1 MTKLFHSITD
11 KETERILKCSRSC
24 MKKYPAG
31 TYVFEQGGLP
41 TRLFLLLSGQVQIC
55 KDFTSG
61 KRDVLY
67 LVEAGNVFGE
77 IFLFGNRERY
87 WYDAVAV
94 TDIAVLE
101 MPWDFFYHFCSNAC
115 DHHKQLTQNM
125 LEILSENNFKIT
137 RKLHIVTT
145 SSLRERIAIWLIDSM
160 DEEENVE
167 LRMNREQLADFLG
180 VARPSLSR
188 ELMRMQADGL
198 IQIQKENS
206 HTEPAGAGAVPL
218 GTWSPVCG
226 AAFDA
231 ADPNLVSP
239 GHFSYK
245 KIFFT

>member
-1 MTKLFHSITD
+1 MRQH
-11 KETERILKCSRSC
+11 
-24 MKKYPAG
+24 PAG
-31 TYVFEQGGLP
+31 TYIFEQGGLP

-67 LVEAGNVFGE
+67 LVEPGNVFGE
-77 IFLFGNRERY
+77 IFLFGDRKKY

-94 TDIAVLE
+94 TDVSVLE

-125 LEILSENNFKIT
+125 LEILSEDNFKMT
-137 RKLHIVTT
+137 RKLHIIST

-160 DEEENVE
+160 NENSVVE

-188 ELMRMQADGL
+188 ELMRMQKDGL
-198 IQIQKENS
+198 IEVSRKAIRICDRD
-206 HTEPAGAGAVPL
+206 AVEML
-218 GTWSPVCG
+218 YG
-226 AAFDA
+226 
-231 ADPNLVSP
+231 
-239 GHFSYK
+239 
-245 KIFFT
+245 

>member
-1 MTKLFHSITD
+1 MEKFESTKLFHEIT
-11 KETERILKCSRSC
+11 KEETERILKCSKAEIR
-24 MKKYPAG
+24 KYRAG
-31 TYVFEQGGLP
+31 AYIFEQGGLP
-41 TRLFLLLSGQVQIC
+41 SKLFLLLEGQVQIC

-67 LVEAGNVFGE
+67 MVESGGVFGE
-77 IFLFGNRERY
+77 IFLFGDRKHY

-94 TDIAVLE
+94 SEVTVLC

-137 RKLHIVTT
+137 RKLHIVST

-160 DEEENVE
+160 NEKGVVE
-167 LRMNREQLADFLG
+167 LKMNREQLADFLG

-198 IQIQKENS
+198 IEVSKKNIVITD
-206 HTEPAGAGAVPL
+206 TEAIEL
-218 GTWSPVCG
+218 
-226 AAFDA
+226 
-231 ADPNLVSP
+231 L
-239 GHFSYK
+239 YE
-245 KIFFT
+245 

>member
-1 MTKLFHSITD
+1 MTDLGKSKLFHSIT
-11 KETERILKCSRSC
+11 EAERERILKCSRSGVR
-24 MKKYPAG
+24 KYHAG
-31 TYVFEQGGLP
+31 AYIFEQGGLP
-41 TRLFLLLSGQVQIC
+41 TRLFLLLEGQVQIS

-77 IFLFGNRERY
+77 IFLFGDRRHY

-94 TDIAVLE
+94 TNVSVME

-137 RKLHIVTT
+137 RKLHIVST

-160 DEEENVE
+160 DENAVVE
-167 LRMNREQLADFLG
+167 LHMNREQLADFLG

-188 ELMRMQADGL
+188 ELMRMQKDGL
-198 IQIQKENS
+198 ITVSRKVIKICDR
-206 HTEPAGAGAVPL
+206 GAVEEL
-218 GTWSPVCG
+218 YG
-226 AAFDA
+226 
-231 ADPNLVSP
+231 
-239 GHFSYK
+239 
-245 KIFFT
+245 

>member
-1 MTKLFHSITD
+1 MAKLEASKLFQAITRD
-11 KETERILKCSRSC
+11 ETERILKCSKSR
-24 MKKYPAG
+24 MKTYPGG
-31 TYVFEQGGLP
+31 TYIFEQGGVP
-41 TRLFLLLSGQVQIC
+41 TRLFLLLEGQVQIC

-67 LVEAGNVFGE
+67 LVESGNVFGE
-77 IFLFGNRERY
+77 IFLFGDRKHY

-94 TDIAVLE
+94 TDVTVLE

-137 RKLHIVTT
+137 RKLHIVST

-160 DEEENVE
+160 DEMGNVE
-167 LRMNREQLADFLG
+167 LKMNREQLADFLG

-198 IQIQKENS
+198 IEVSRKDIKIKDKE
-206 HTEPAGAGAVPL
+206 AVEL
-218 GTWSPVCG
+218 LY
-226 AAFDA
+226 D
-231 ADPNLVSP
+231 
-239 GHFSYK
+239 
-245 KIFFT
+245 

>member
-1 MTKLFHSITD
+1 MRQHS
-11 KETERILKCSRSC
+11 
-24 MKKYPAG
+24 AG
-31 TYVFEQGGLP
+31 TYIFEQGGLP

-67 LVEAGNVFGE
+67 LVEPGNVFGE
-77 IFLFGNRERY
+77 IFLFGDRKKY

-94 TDIAVLE
+94 TDVSVLE

-125 LEILSENNFKIT
+125 LEILSEDNFKIT
-137 RKLHIVTT
+137 RKLHIIST

-160 DEEENVE
+160 NENSVVE

-188 ELMRMQADGL
+188 ELMRMQKDGL
-198 IQIQKENS
+198 IEVSRKTIRICDRD
-206 HTEPAGAGAVPL
+206 AVEML
-218 GTWSPVCG
+218 YG
-226 AAFDA
+226 
-231 ADPNLVSP
+231 
-239 GHFSYK
+239 
-245 KIFFT
+245 

>member
-1 MTKLFHSITD
+1 MDMESLESSKLFQLINET
-11 KETERILKCSRSC
+11 ETERILKCSKSRN
-24 MKKYPAG
+24 KEYPAG
-31 TYVFEQGGLP
+31 TYIFEQGGVP
-41 TRLFLLLSGQVQIC
+41 TRLFLLLGGQVQIC

-77 IFLFGNRERY
+77 IFLFGDKKHY
-87 WYDAVAV
+87 WYDAVAITDV
-94 TDIAVLE
+94 TVLE

-137 RKLHIVTT
+137 RKLHIVST

-160 DEEENVE
+160 DESSHVE

-188 ELMRMQADGL
+188 ELMRMQKDGL
-198 IQIQKENS
+198 IEVGRHFIKVCDKN
-206 HTEPAGAGAVPL
+206 AVEML
-218 GTWSPVCG
+218 YG
-226 AAFDA
+226 
-231 ADPNLVSP
+231 
-239 GHFSYK
+239 
-245 KIFFT
+245 

>member
-1 MTKLFHSITD
+1 MRELEASKLFQAINDT
-11 KETERILKCSRSC
+11 ETERILKCSKSG

-31 TYVFEQGGLP
+31 TYIFEQGGLP

-67 LVEAGNVFGE
+67 LVEPGNVFGE
-77 IFLFGNRERY
+77 IFLFGDRKKY

-94 TDIAVLE
+94 TDVSVLE

-125 LEILSENNFKIT
+125 LEILSEDNFKMT
-137 RKLHIVTT
+137 RKLHIIST

-160 DEEENVE
+160 NENSVVE

-188 ELMRMQADGL
+188 ELMRMQKDGL
-198 IQIQKENS
+198 IEVSRKAIRICDRD
-206 HTEPAGAGAVPL
+206 AVEML
-218 GTWSPVCG
+218 YG
-226 AAFDA
+226 
-231 ADPNLVSP
+231 
-239 GHFSYK
+239 
-245 KIFFT
+245 

>member
-1 MTKLFHSITD
+1 MENLESSKLFQLITEE
-11 KETERILKCSRSC
+11 ETQRILKCSKAR
-24 MKKYPAG
+24 MRQHPAG
-31 TYVFEQGGLP
+31 TYIFEQGGLP

-67 LVEAGNVFGE
+67 LVEPGNVFGE
-77 IFLFGNRERY
+77 IFLFGDRKKY

-94 TDIAVLE
+94 TDVSVLE

-125 LEILSENNFKIT
+125 LEILSEDNFKIT
-137 RKLHIVTT
+137 RKLHIIST

-160 DEEENVE
+160 NENSVVE

-188 ELMRMQADGL
+188 ELMRMQKDGL
-198 IQIQKENS
+198 LEVSRKTIRICDRD
-206 HTEPAGAGAVPL
+206 AVEML
-218 GTWSPVCG
+218 YG
-226 AAFDA
+226 
-231 ADPNLVSP
+231 
-239 GHFSYK
+239 
-245 KIFFT
+245 

>member
-1 MTKLFHSITD
+1 MICRGIAMKELGKSKLFQAINE
-11 KETERILKCSRSC
+11 KETERILKCSKSR

-31 TYVFEQGGLP
+31 TYIFEQGGMP
-41 TRLFLLLSGQVQIC
+41 SRLFLLLDGQVQIC

-77 IFLFGNRERY
+77 IFLFGDRKHY
-87 WYDAVAV
+87 WYDAVATKEV
-94 TDIAVLE
+94 TVLE
-101 MPWDFFYHFCSNAC
+101 MPWDFFYHFCCNAC

-160 DEEENVE
+160 DENANVP
-167 LRMNREQLADFLG
+167 LHMNREQQADFLG

-188 ELMRMQADGL
+188 ELMRMQKDGL
-198 IQIQKENS
+198 IEVERRMIKVKNKE
-206 HTEPAGAGAVPL
+206 AVEML
-218 GTWSPVCG
+218 YG
-226 AAFDA
+226 
-231 ADPNLVSP
+231 
-239 GHFSYK
+239 
-245 KIFFT
+245 

>member
-198 IQIQKENS
+198 IQ
-206 HTEPAGAGAVPL
+206 
-218 GTWSPVCG
+218 
-226 AAFDA
+226 
-231 ADPNLVSP
+231 VSK
-239 GHFSYK
+239 K
-245 KIFFT
+245 KIAIRNRQALELCL